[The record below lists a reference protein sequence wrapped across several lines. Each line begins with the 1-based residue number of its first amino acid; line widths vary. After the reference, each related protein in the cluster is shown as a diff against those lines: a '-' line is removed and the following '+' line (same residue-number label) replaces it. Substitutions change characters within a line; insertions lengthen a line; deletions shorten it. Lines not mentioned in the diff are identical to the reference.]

1 MSTKYCENCGAAMP
15 ADSKFCTE
23 CGTPFPAAKKEE
35 APAQKPAQ
43 TADPEQSSGQ
53 VPADP
58 LDALMTRPEET
69 PLPDPQPVG
78 TPSEPAQNAKPVQN
92 QNLSGDPF
100 GQPAKPVGTPVEVSA
115 GGPLG
120 TPVGIPIGTP
130 TGTYGQQPSA
140 QPSQAYARPG
150 SPVPGSPVP
159 GKPGGSPVPG
169 SAGGG
174 QNANAWGR
182 PAQPGVQNQ
191 PVSSPAVGYVPGPV
205 PNANRGSAV
214 SAAYGTN
221 PGPGGFGA
229 GAITKE
235 SLKGTPFEPIYA
247 WGWVGIFLLLGIPIV
262 NLVLLIVWACGG
274 CRKNAKKSFARGTL
288 LMVLITIV
296 LFLAIG
302 TAVFYALF
310 PVVEPAINEILEQFG
325 LKLVLG

>member
-23 CGTPFPAAKKEE
+23 CGTPFPTAKKEE

-43 TADPEQSSGQ
+43 TADPEQPSGQ

-78 TPSEPAQNAKPVQN
+78 TPSEPAQNAQPVQN
-92 QNLSGDPF
+92 QNLSGEPF
-100 GQPAKPVGTPVEVSA
+100 GQPAKPNVASVATSA

-130 TGTYGQQPSA
+130 TGTYGQQPPA
-140 QPSQAYARPG
+140 QPSQAYARP
-150 SPVPGSPVP
+150 
-159 GKPGGSPVPG
+159 
-169 SAGGG
+169 AGGG

-182 PAQPGVQNQ
+182 PAQPAVQNQ

-205 PNANRGSAV
+205 PNANRGSTV